1 MPKRVMQG
9 KVVSAKMQKTRIAEI
24 ERFPTHPIYK
34 KVQSRKKR
42 YKFHDEHEVTKEGDI
57 VKIVECRPLSRDKFF
72 RLLEVVES
80 TSKSK

>member
-9 KVVSAKMQKTRIAEI
+9 KVVSDKMQKTRIAEV
-24 ERFPTHPIYK
+24 ERFPAHPIYK

-42 YKFHDEHEVTKEGDI
+42 YKFHDEHETTKAGDI

-80 TSKSK
+80 ATK

>member
-9 KVVSAKMQKTRIAEI
+9 KVVSDKMQKTRVAEI

-34 KVQSRKKR
+34 KVQSRTKR
-42 YKFHDEHEVTKEGDI
+42 DKFHDEHEVTKECDI

>member
-9 KVVSAKMQKTRIAEI
+9 KVVSDKMQKTRIAEV

-42 YKFHDEHEVTKEGDI
+42 YKFHDENEVTKSGDV
-57 VKIVECRPLSRDKFF
+57 VKIIECRPLSRDKFF

-80 TSKSK
+80 GSK